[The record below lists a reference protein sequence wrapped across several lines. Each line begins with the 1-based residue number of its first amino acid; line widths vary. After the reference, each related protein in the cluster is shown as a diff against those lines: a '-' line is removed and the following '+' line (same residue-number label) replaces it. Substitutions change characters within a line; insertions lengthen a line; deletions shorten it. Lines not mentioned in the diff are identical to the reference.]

1 VKGIFV
7 RNARRREELSR
18 LQAEIE
24 EAQPFLELAREI
36 RREVALVAADTP
48 LQADTLAEL
57 IDRIPH
63 QERLAVAR
71 AIFAKL
77 PADQQ
82 WAIIERVYGDEE
94 ITSYLGAER
103 EALLASVR
111 RNAGR
116 AAIAHQAR
124 ADQRLDT
131 RAVPDDD
138 VLTIG
143 LFREPDVRAAIHRG
157 RAASTCARRVVLR
170 HVGGPGTFAAVEDV
184 FNPTGG
190 FFVTAQYDERTW
202 RSHDRLPP
210 HAVVRVGTI
219 TTGKDGSSFEPVMYL
234 GGRVDFETVDGLKQG
249 RLHAGFAMMGDYD
262 VFGE

>member
-1 VKGIFV
+1 V
-7 RNARRREELSR
+7 RNVRRREELSR

-57 IDRIPH
+57 IDRIPQ

-71 AIFAKL
+71 AIFDKL
-77 PADQQ
+77 PAERQ

-94 ITSYLGAER
+94 ITSFLAAER
-103 EALLASVR
+103 AALLAETQ
-111 RNAGR
+111 RNAER

-124 ADQRLDT
+124 AEQRLDT
-131 RAVPDDD
+131 RTVPTND

-143 LFREPDVRAAIHRG
+143 LFREPDVRAAIRRG

-170 HVGGPGTFAAVEDV
+170 HLTPPGTFAVVEDV
-184 FNPTGG
+184 FNPNGG

-202 RSHDRLPP
+202 RSHDRLPA
-210 HAVVRVGTI
+210 HAVVRVGSI
-219 TTGKDGSSFEPVMYL
+219 TATDEGPTFEPVIYP
-234 GGRVDFETVDGLKQG
+234 GGRVDFETVDGQKEG

-262 VFGE
+262 VFGA